1 MSLGYIS
8 DIMFNR
14 ITKPVPKPTKLV
26 NKLEPLI
33 MIRPF
38 LFLVY
43 GPANVIIWQIE
54 TKKENLCFLYPPV
67 IMFTFI
73 MNCRNNI
80 KINKKSVLIPRY
92 NHKFI

>member
-8 DIMFNR
+8 NIIFNR
-14 ITKPVPKPTKLV
+14 ITKPVPKPTKSV

-43 GPANVIIWQIE
+43 GPADVIIWQIE

-67 IMFTFI
+67 IMFIFI
-73 MNCRNNI
+73 MNCNI
-80 KINKKSVLIPRY
+80 KINKKL
-92 NHKFI
+92 F